1 MFLNDVTAA
10 ISPDPD
16 PFIRYTNWPLKI
28 SNLGLPAV
36 RILVVVLLP
45 LISPLKTERS
55 IISTKSLA

>member
-16 PFIRYTNWPLKI
+16 PFIRHTNWPLKI

-36 RILVVVLLP
+36 RILVVVVVVP
-45 LISPLKTERS
+45 LFSPLKKERS
-55 IISTKSLA
+55 I